1 MSTVKQAKPTRHS
14 RAPRPRHA
22 VTVVAHGSR
31 GAGERGA
38 ADNLEA
44 SQKHC
49 CSKHSLRI
57 LRFVRGLARR
67 AASYVLPPPA
77 RAAVPSM
84 EFGTRFFDRHIAC
97 GGPFAELCSS
107 TTKKLTKACY
117 KLPLSLRG
125 RLRNAGTLGRFGQIS
140 SFKFVS
146 HFPSFPK

>member
-14 RAPRPRHA
+14 RAPRRAP

-49 CSKHSLRI
+49 RSKHSLRI

-67 AASYVLPPPA
+67 AASHVLPPPA

-107 TTKKLTKACY
+107 TKKLTKACY

-146 HFPSFPK
+146 HFPSFSK